1 MGHGEWSS
9 KNILVYDEKSNYG
22 NIYIYILLI
31 YLCNAQ
37 IAT

>member
-22 NIYIYILLI
+22 NIYIVDIFM
-31 YLCNAQ
+31 
-37 IAT
+37 